1 MTIPDIFYKPSY
13 FGWAF
18 SSLGFLAAVVWMYVL
33 ANEVVTLLKAFGVVF
48 GLSDVI
54 LGLTVLA
61 WGNSIGDF
69 ISDTSVARSGMPRMG
84 FSACFGGQ
92 VSNLE
97 EKMPTLFVSAHCLTD
112 FWKSFFAASQVLN
125 ILLGIGISFT
135 IQFAKNGFQDIPV
148 KCDPM
153 TLTLCASLGLSLLT
167 SFLMMPISRFKA
179 TKWHG
184 VVLVALYLGLLAA
197 AITVEFTLGWF
208 RL

>member
-1 MTIPDIFYKPSY
+1 MSTAIVTIPGIFYKPSY

-92 VSNLE
+92 VSNFAYVLYGARLE
-97 EKMPTLFVSAHCLTD
+97 PH
-112 FWKSFFAASQVLN
+112 
-125 ILLGIGISFT
+125 
-135 IQFAKNGFQDIPV
+135 
-148 KCDPM
+148 
-153 TLTLCASLGLSLLT
+153 GL
-167 SFLMMPISRFKA
+167 
-179 TKWHG
+179 
-184 VVLVALYLGLLAA
+184 Y
-197 AITVEFTLGWF
+197 
-208 RL
+208 